1 MKTATW
7 AGPGGAQAHPL
18 PDGEGRVVSQ
28 ESAAIPTASGPGSS
42 SLRVKKDTGP
52 GLASTIPPKPYEAVQ
67 AGDPKLRGAGGLGVL
82 RRLCLDLCPGAHAAR
97 TPAGCPSLALRGVPP
112 AGTALAACPAS
123 GPASRAGACPIW
135 GGGSNLTG
143 GFTPGEPPGLDS
155 SGFQVHPGFS
165 VQPLFGGSLTPQV
178 PDILW
183 WDEDAGP
190 PRKGAEGPHLPCGPG
205 PVGASIVLRAGT
217 TAPAWPPPPTAAGP
231 LKGLFIPVWTA
242 PLAASKSFYGKSY
255 FSPNQKSSGS
265 ERKHSVHY

>member
-1 MKTATW
+1 MTSALVPTLPVHLQGALLW
-7 AGPGGAQAHPL
+7 LSGGYHLQGRPSQPVLL
-18 PDGEGRVVSQ
+18 P
-28 ESAAIPTASGPGSS
+28 AP
-42 SLRVKKDTGP
+42 
-52 GLASTIPPKPYEAVQ
+52 
-67 AGDPKLRGAGGLGVL
+67 
-82 RRLCLDLCPGAHAAR
+82 RLEQ
-97 TPAGCPSLALRGVPP
+97 
-112 AGTALAACPAS
+112 
-123 GPASRAGACPIW
+123 GACPIW

-143 GFTPGEPPGLDS
+143 GFPPGEPPGLDS

-165 VQPLFGGSLTPQV
+165 VQPLLGGSLTPQV
-178 PDILW
+178 PDVLW
-183 WDEDAGP
+183 WNEDAGP